1 MSHQQHPQ
9 QFAPAFN
16 PHHGGGN
23 GGMPKFDVPPFPGA
37 QFNNNGNGGPPQPR
51 NNQRNFN
58 GKPNPVKKDYNN
70 EPYFHEKVFPPN
82 NSHNNNDSF
91 GGPKKFPGSTFHAAP
106 NSNTNFPH
114 KKKDTNEF
122 VPRGVAPHHQQQQ
135 QQQFRP
141 KFEDTKNMSKE
152 DRAKLQSMKAKH
164 PGQNLATPTWEV
176 IGLEEFRK
184 NFYVPHENILRR
196 TLEDVTS
203 FRVTNSITVTGED
216 VPHPNQAMEE
226 VRFPDGLMREMTK
239 QGFTAPTPIQSQ
251 GWPIALSG
259 RDMVGIAKTG
269 SGKTLAYMLPSMVH
283 ITYQKPVRR
292 GDGPIV
298 LVLAP
303 TRELAQQIQTVA
315 RDFGV
320 HNMNKAPIRNTCI
333 FGGSPKG
340 PQIRD
345 LERGVEIVIATPGR
359 LIDFLERGI
368 TNLKRCTY
376 LVLDEADRMLD
387 MGFEPQIRKIIEQ
400 IRPDRQVLMWSATW
414 PKEVQLLAEDFLKD
428 YIKINIGSLNLAAN
442 SNIEQVVEV
451 CEESEKEAKL
461 CQLLK
466 EIVTDDLE
474 NKIIVFVETKKKVED
489 LLKVIQKQGY
499 SVNSIH
505 GDKSQAERD
514 FVLQTFRNGKVNILV
529 ATDVAARGLD
539 VDNVKYVINFDYPN
553 SSEDYVHRIG
563 RTGRCEQLGTAYTF
577 FTQNNARQARELVSV
592 LEEAGQCPPPELLSL
607 AQSING
613 KKGPYR
619 SNYRQYGNGGNDYNN
634 RQYGGFNKFNNG
646 NQRPNFQQQNQYGNQ
661 FNNGPHFNKFNPG
674 FNPHQQNPYNNGGGY
689 QGGNG
694 GQYNNGP
701 QQNRRP
707 NFQGG
712 PKFGGPQ
719 GGGNFNGGPQQNR
732 PPHQQQQFYNSRY
745 KQGNG
750 PQNEDGQKPNY
761 QNRPPRGE
769 NNYHNQY
776 QQQQTPQQSGGFNG
790 PPQAGQPVAAG
801 QQQNYL
807 VDMFDDLSVYQRVSP
822 SVQAVPAQIAGLPQ
836 GSAAMA
842 YPQFTM
848 PGAPQPYSFQ
858 YA

>member
-1 MSHQQHPQ
+1 MQNQVQPRPFNGDGPKKRYGEFQPRNKFNYNQEFSQGGTNMNPQ
-9 QFAPAFN
+9 QFAFN
-16 PHHGGGN
+16 PHQG

-37 QFNNNGNGGPPQPR
+37 QFNNNGPR

-70 EPYFHEKVFPPN
+70 EPYFH
-82 NSHNNNDSF
+82 DS
-91 GGPKKFPGSTFHAAP
+91 S
-106 NSNTNFPH
+106 
-114 KKKDTNEF
+114 KKKDVNEF
-122 VPRGVAPHHQQQQ
+122 VPRHQGGPPQQQQ
-135 QQQFRP
+135 MQPYRKQ
-141 KFEDTKNMSKE
+141 FEDTKNMSKE

-164 PGQNLATPTWEV
+164 PGQNLETPMWEALN
-176 IGLEEFRK
+176 LEEFRK

-196 TLEDVTS
+196 TLEDVST
-203 FRVTNSITVTGED
+203 FRLSNSITVTGDD

-226 VRFPDGLMREMTK
+226 VRFPDALMREMTK

-269 SGKTLAYMLPSMVH
+269 SGKTLAYMLPAIVH
-283 ITYQKPVRR
+283 ITFQKPVRR
-292 GDGPIV
+292 GDGPII

-414 PKEVQLLAEDFLKD
+414 PKEVQSLAEDFLTD
-428 YIKINIGSLNLAAN
+428 YIKINVGSLNLAAN
-442 SNIEQVVEV
+442 CNIEQVVEV
-451 CEESEKEAKL
+451 CEESEKEDKL
-461 CQLLK
+461 CELFK
-466 EIVTDDLE
+466 EIVTDDPE

-514 FVLQTFRNGKVNILV
+514 FVLQTFRNGKTSILV

-577 FTQNNARQARELVSV
+577 FTPNNARQARELVSV
-592 LEEAGQCPPPELLSL
+592 LEEAGQRPSQELINL

-619 SNYRQYGNGGNDYNN
+619 SNYRQYGQPGQDYNN
-634 RQYGGFNKFNNG
+634 RPYGGGFNKFNNG
-646 NQRPNFQQQNQYGNQ
+646 NQRPNFQPQNQYGNQ
-661 FNNGPHFNKFNPG
+661 FGNPGQQFNKFNPG
-674 FNPHQQNPYNNGGGY
+674 GFPHQQQGGPYTGGYNN
-689 QGGNG
+689 QNNS
-694 GQYNNGP
+694 YNP
-701 QQNRRP
+701 QNRRP
-707 NFQGG
+707 NFNQGG
-712 PKFGGPQ
+712 NPKFGGPNNGNQ
-719 GGGNFNGGPQQNR
+719 GQGFNGPQGSR
-732 PPHQQQQFYNSRY
+732 PPHQQNQYYNNRY
-745 KQGNG
+745 NNKAPNN
-750 PQNEDGQKPNY
+750 NEDQTGGQKPNY
-761 QNRPPRGE
+761 QNRPPRE
-769 NNYHNQY
+769 NYHNSY
-776 QQQQTPQQSGGFNG
+776 QQQQQGQQQGGFNAQQAAQQPG
-790 PPQAGQPVAAG
+790 VAGQQ

-807 VDMFDDLSVYQRVSP
+807 VDMFEDLSVYQRVSP

-842 YPQFTM
+842 YPPFTM